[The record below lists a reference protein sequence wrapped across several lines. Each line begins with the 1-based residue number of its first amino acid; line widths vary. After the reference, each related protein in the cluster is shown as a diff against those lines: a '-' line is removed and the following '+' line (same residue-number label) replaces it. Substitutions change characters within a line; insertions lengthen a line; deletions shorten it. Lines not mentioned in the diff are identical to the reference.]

1 MSILQPPITDKETLL
16 QALQKAT
23 DIQNIQV
30 FEDIVDGSQINSY
43 IRWCGDFGNL
53 SHTVVVLT
61 KKQKFKQGL

>member
-1 MSILQPPITDKETLL
+1 MSILQPPITGKKTLL
-16 QALQKAT
+16 NALQKAT

-43 IRWCGDFGNL
+43 IRWCGDFGNITH
-53 SHTVVVLT
+53 SVVVLT